1 METDSETSKSSQQS
15 CQTAEVKERVSTIEA
30 MINLVTV
37 IIGAGILALP
47 QLPRRCGWVLSAL
60 MLLISCSAV
69 QEAALCLCRALIQ
82 TNSQESKV
90 TTFEALGHRA
100 LGWQGQLAVA
110 VVANTFL
117 LGVCSA
123 YAALIGMQ
131 LYNLTGVF
139 NQRAWVLIAYPIFV
153 LLGLLPNLSAL
164 SKLVPLGMLA
174 ACLTGLMVIWSSL
187 QDVETWQSW
196 KTGDLDMEIHDT
208 WPSQPAA
215 LGSALATCCAAFS
228 FVPVVPAIIRDMR
241 TPQHFPR
248 ALNGALAICGLLY
261 LGVMLCGYYG
271 YGNFIRDDI
280 VESLG
285 QSPATFEEA
294 MHQPISEWTGARRP
308 WLRVFISILI
318 LINIFLSM
326 PLLAMAV
333 FYSIESSFAH
343 AVPGSWANWAM
354 RIGLL
359 TGVVAV
365 ALAVPRFTVVFSFF
379 SSLTA
384 PCVSLI
390 FPLLFAGQQ
399 VADYSGAC
407 SRKNDRKSK
416 KNHPNH
422 PALQTIS
429 WRRSASAAVA
439 ITQSFSSLQC

>member
-390 FPLLFAGQQ
+390 FPLLFA
-399 VADYSGAC
+399 DYILEKVSKCRRGYHAVLFIIAVLSMIFGVYTSIWDVVSG
-407 SRKNDRKSK
+407 
-416 KNHPNH
+416 
-422 PALQTIS
+422 
-429 WRRSASAAVA
+429 
-439 ITQSFSSLQC
+439 